1 MKQAPLRLTSG
12 SSPHGSKISLWYSS
26 VRCMRNYFIA
36 PRHAAGAVKDL
47 QIRAWRTLPW
57 RIWLKACVDRAD
69 QTTRIYTQKYAKIRQ
84 NSCAHYFKGI
94 ELCRLIAKI
103 NTRFQP
109 DAPRGVHLLK
119 QVMERILPGKRSL
132 ISIFTY

>member
-1 MKQAPLRLTSG
+1 MHAELFHRTP
-12 SSPHGSKISLWYSS
+12 
-26 VRCMRNYFIA
+26 
-36 PRHAAGAVKDL
+36 PRGRRREGPADPRMAYT
-47 QIRAWRTLPW
+47 TLAY
-57 RIWLKACVDRAD
+57 LKACVDRAD

-119 QVMERILPGKRSL
+119 TSHGTH
-132 ISIFTY
+132 FTRETLAY